1 MRGILTDQDAGIG
14 EVASGAPV
22 CFAGTMA
29 PAMATPVTDRDSFL
43 KALAPLR
50 DALFVGTDLVHDA
63 AAGTMSLTVTCEDR
77 ASGGGRGFLRR
88 AGWKKHRR
96 VVIHVR
102 HIVSYKQYL
111 TTGPSDIY
119 VLDRAEVGRGG
130 QELAFYFRPGDRA
143 VMDVG
148 QIDVRVEDAG
158 HATSLPRRPDIINPV
173 IAREKARRG

>member
-1 MRGILTDQDAGIG
+1 
-14 EVASGAPV
+14 
-22 CFAGTMA
+22 MA
-29 PAMATPVTDRDSFL
+29 AAMATHVTDRDSFL

-50 DALFVGTDLVHDA
+50 DSLFAGTDLVHDA
-63 AAGTMSLTVTCEDR
+63 AARTMTLTITCEDHS
-77 ASGGGRGFLRR
+77 SGGGRGFIQRMGR
-88 AGWKKHRR
+88 TKHRR

-111 TTGPSDIY
+111 ATGPSDVY

-143 VMDVG
+143 VMDVE

-158 HATSLPRRPDIINPV
+158 RATSLPRRPAIINPV
-173 IAREKARRG
+173 IAKEKARRG